1 MSLLFSEIK
10 AESVDG
16 KPLKLW
22 ESGHPDEYDLRELL
36 QYEARY
42 AAVKE
47 VVQNGSVLHVRHYR
61 FQVNGAEWLAERDHF
76 ALIDAYD
83 ELAQKYGAPE
93 FTQRKDVK
101 PQGGYQFRLKN
112 AKTQQEQES
121 RK

>member
-1 MSLLFSEIK
+1 M
-10 AESVDG
+10 
-16 KPLKLW
+16 
-22 ESGHPDEYDLRELL
+22 
-36 QYEARY
+36 
-42 AAVKE
+42 
-47 VVQNGSVLHVRHYR
+47 
-61 FQVNGAEWLAERDHF
+61 AERDHF

>member
-47 VVQNGSVLHVRHYR
+47 AVQNGSVLHVRHYR

-83 ELAQKYGAPE
+83 ELH
-93 FTQRKDVK
+93 
-101 PQGGYQFRLKN
+101 KN
-112 AKTQQEQES
+112 TAHRNLPSGRTLS
-121 RK
+121 RREDINSG

>member
-1 MSLLFSEIK
+1 MSLIFSEITYK
-10 AESVDG
+10 DCDG

-47 VVQNGSVLHVRHYR
+47 AVQNGSVLHVRHYR
-61 FQVNGAEWLAERDHF
+61 FQVSGAEWLAERDHF

-83 ELAQKYGAPE
+83 ELAQKYGIPG
-93 FTQRKDVK
+93 FTGRKDVEL
-101 PQGGYQFRLKN
+101 QGEYKFRLK
-112 AKTQQEQES
+112 K
-121 RK
+121 R